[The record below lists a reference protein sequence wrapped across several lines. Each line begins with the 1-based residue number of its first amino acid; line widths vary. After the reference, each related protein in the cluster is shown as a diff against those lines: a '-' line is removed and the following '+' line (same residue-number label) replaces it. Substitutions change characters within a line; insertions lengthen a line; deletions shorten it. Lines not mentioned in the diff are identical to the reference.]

1 MAQWPRHSGELAFD
15 TFGRKV
21 TWVGGAGMFDQYYYL
36 ISSSQKKNY
45 YLIFFIVLFMIYHGL

>member
-1 MAQWPRHSGELAFD
+1 VAQWPRHSGELAFD

-36 ISSSQKKNY
+36 ISSSQK
-45 YLIFFIVLFMIYHGL
+45 